1 MNSDDIRDLCGLALF
16 LLFGFGMMCL
26 AILPGNT
33 EKNVEPKKEREVILQ
48 PYFSNG
54 PNGEMEC
61 HLVPVLH

>member
-1 MNSDDIRDLCGLALF
+1 MDSADIRDLCGLALF

-26 AILPGNT
+26 LFLSGNT
-33 EKNVEPKKEREVILQ
+33 EKDNKHQKESEVILQ

>member
-1 MNSDDIRDLCGLALF
+1 MDSADIRDICGLALF

-26 AILPGNT
+26 LFLPGNT
-33 EKNVEPKKEREVILQ
+33 EKDNEHQKKSEVILQ

>member
-26 AILPGNT
+26 LLLGGTT
-33 EKNVEPKKEREVILQ
+33 EKNVEPKKESEVILQ

-54 PNGEMEC
+54 PNGEVEC
-61 HLVPVLH
+61 HLVPVVH

>member
-1 MNSDDIRDLCGLALF
+1 MNSADIRDLCGLALF

-26 AILPGNT
+26 LFLPSNT
-33 EKNVEPKKEREVILQ
+33 EKDNEYKKESEVILQ

-54 PNGEMEC
+54 PDGEMEC